1 MLQKNSPAYW
11 DKEELIVNIN
21 FFLSTTNLKTKII
34 EFYKILQTQKID
46 FLSTPFDE
54 QAVDNLKNITPFFKI
69 ASADINNFP
78 LLKSIGK
85 TNKPVLI
92 STGASSIKDIK
103 QAINTLKNLEQEI
116 LL

>member
-1 MLQKNSPAYW
+1 M
-11 DKEELIVNIN
+11 
-21 FFLSTTNLKTKII
+21 KTKII
-34 EFYKILQTQKID
+34 EFYKKFCKTQKID

-54 QAVDNLKNITPFFKI
+54 QAADNLKNITPFFKI

-92 STGASSIKDIK
+92 LDWSFFNQRHQTSDKYSEKFGTRNFA
-103 QAINTLKNLEQEI
+103 
-116 LL
+116 